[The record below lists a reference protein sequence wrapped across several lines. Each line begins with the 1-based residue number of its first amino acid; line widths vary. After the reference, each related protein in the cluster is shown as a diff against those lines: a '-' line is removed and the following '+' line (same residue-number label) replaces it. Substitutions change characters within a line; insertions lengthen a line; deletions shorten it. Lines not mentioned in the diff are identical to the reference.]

1 MDMRERLAKAAGESK
16 TILCFGVDPDLA
28 RMGGNGGGR
37 AGRAG
42 EAITS
47 FFHPLIEELLDEN
60 AISALKPNYAYFAQ
74 YGFDGLYALEDVMQ
88 HYRNKVPLIFDGKR
102 GDIGKSSEAYAREA
116 YDFWGADAVTVS
128 PYMGYDS
135 VAPFVRDGKLAYLL
149 CRTSNKGAE
158 DFQERLLVKG
168 APKRGGMRLYEAVAA
183 KAAKWNCGLVA
194 GATSDALGKLAKTTK
209 GRVPFLIPGVGAQ
222 GGDLEAVMRAIR
234 GNPRIHRI
242 NASSSIAY
250 ACEKQGGRP
259 ADAAVK
265 EAGRLNATIRKFL

>member
-37 AGRAG
+37 TGKAG

-47 FFHPLIEELLDEN
+47 FFHPIIEKLLDEN
-60 AISALKPNYAYFAQ
+60 AIAALKPNYAYFAQ

-88 HYRNKVPLIFDGKR
+88 HYRNKVPMIFDGKR

-135 VAPFVRDGKLAYLL
+135 VAPFVREGKLAYVL
-149 CRTSNKGAE
+149 CRTSNEGAKN
-158 DFQERLLVKG
+158 FQEMKCG
-168 APKRGGMRLYEAVAA
+168 KKYLYEAVAK
-183 KAAKWNCGLVA
+183 KAVEWKCGLVA
-194 GATSDALGKLAKTTK
+194 GATSDALAKLAKTTK

-222 GGDLEAVMRAIR
+222 GGDLEAVMKAIR

-250 ACEKQGGRP
+250 AYEKQGCRP

-265 EAGRLNATIRKFL
+265 EAGRLNAAIRKFL